1 MKNNMRHPLRGV
13 CVCVCWVCLS
23 FALIVQT
30 VHFSFLQENENRPQ
44 QGFCPSLPL
53 SSLQTVGSLLLHKQ
67 LGLMS
72 SNLALMTDSASVP
85 AGSKKPMRTLWKFTP
100 THISNNRYGICYG
113 IFVIKLFFL
122 LTFPLIKMPP
132 IREDGAMERIAEKKR
147 KSNKNIGVL
156 QKSAEW
162 FINTFQC
169 LAFKKTNHRKRDI
182 RDVEGNGFS
191 HLRIFSF
198 LPINSYCISRFLS
211 LPPRFPALHWVG

>member
-1 MKNNMRHPLRGV
+1 MVSQIPFCTHLCSHEWNIKPETMDMKNNMRHPLRGV

-132 IREDGAMERIAEKKR
+132 IREDGAMERIAEKKKENLTR
-147 KSNKNIGVL
+147 TLEFCKSRLSGSLI
-156 QKSAEW
+156 
-162 FINTFQC
+162 
-169 LAFKKTNHRKRDI
+169 H
-182 RDVEGNGFS
+182 FS
-191 HLRIFSF
+191 
-198 LPINSYCISRFLS
+198 
-211 LPPRFPALHWVG
+211 V